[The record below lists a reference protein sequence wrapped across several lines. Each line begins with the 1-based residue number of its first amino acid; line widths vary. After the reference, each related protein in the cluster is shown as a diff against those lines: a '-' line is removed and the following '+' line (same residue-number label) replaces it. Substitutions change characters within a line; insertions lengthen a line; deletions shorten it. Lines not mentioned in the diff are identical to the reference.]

1 MEERIEATATM
12 MVPSAIM
19 DDILERLSDL
29 IESQGIVLCGVK
41 AALVKLKDKLWLIKD
56 HLIAAEVREIQDAD
70 VRRWLNKVKDIMC
83 DVEDIINCSFD
94 MHKSTSY
101 YEYGSSSMSTAPPC
115 VALPFLLLW
124 SYVSYVFNQGKS
136 YMSRNMKVKGIFHHY
151 KTGKRIEAINERMEQ
166 IHKDRDQLKLVQT
179 VRNEGFVP
187 PRLSISQPS
196 ETTSLIIESETI
208 GLEVKT
214 EHLVA
219 MLEEPNVRGACVF
232 AIVGMGGI
240 GKTTL
245 AQKVFKKS
253 KNFDTRIWVCVSQD
267 FKETDVLKQ
276 IISSAGGYCNEA
288 QSRRELYSLLME
300 VLRGKRFLLVLDDLW
315 SDQVWND
322 CLRDPFRGF
331 MSSSSKV
338 LITTRIKE
346 IAWRMGAAY
355 IHEMEALSYDDAW
368 SLLCK
373 VVAPGEDPKGID
385 HLKDVGMK
393 IIENCKGLPLAIKV
407 IGGVLQRK
415 SRTKWEE
422 VISYTTDFSPGI
434 MPALEMSYMDLPSKK
449 SRTEGEEIISTRD
462 SSSRIMP
469 ALELS
474 YMDLPSNLK
483 QCFLYCSLFPKDYH
497 ISQTQLT
504 RIWIA
509 LDLVKAGGGI
519 SIENSAEF
527 YLKDLV
533 RRSLLQMV
541 DASSSSSYI
550 KEQEIQSP
558 LYSCFED
565 VDIAYK
571 MSDLVR
577 KIAIFITAGGD
588 LVKPRHQLNFGVEE
602 LKDIPDRVQSLK
614 SLLVFQSYNMKE
626 IPHNLFDRLKHLRVL
641 SLNGTEIQYVPNSLG
656 KLMQLRYLDL
666 SNTLITEL
674 PDALCNLH
682 YLQTLD
688 LSGCLKLN
696 KLPKDLSRLQRLRHF
711 HVESQHVIM
720 PEGLGRLVHLQTL
733 WEFRILIKDSDGV
746 QCNIVELGSLSE
758 LTRLAIEGLDRV
770 PSGIEA
776 HNAMMCNM
784 IHLTSL
790 KLGCGPMEEVGEEKS
805 KVMERIEEVFEY
817 LHPSPSLYN
826 LWVSNFFGRDLPSW
840 ISMGELLPNLKF
852 LELKGLPNLQQL
864 PSLVHLRNLKQLR
877 VWDICSIVNIGADF
891 VFGQGQMTEDTF
903 PSLEILSFRGMD
915 QWSVW
920 SDSILEGSGGEG
932 KIKQQQKPQILPRLR
947 SLELIHCPVLK
958 SLPWGLLRHATNLTE
973 LYLGKLE
980 MLEEIGG
987 LDHVK
992 TLHISQCSKLK
1003 SLRLLPQLLSLEVT
1017 DCPALEDVAK
1027 LQAASLRDINFHVFM
1042 KDISP
1047 KNEAALESLE
1057 RMKAGYQKFDVG
1069 ESSNA
1074 SPN

>member
-1 MEERIEATATM
+1 MEKRIEATATM

-29 IESQGIVLCGVK
+29 IESQGIMLWGVK

-56 HLIAAEVREIQDAD
+56 HLIAAEVKEIQDAD
-70 VRRWLNKVKDIMC
+70 VRCWLNKVKDIMC
-83 DVEDIINCSFD
+83 DVEDIIDCSFD
-94 MHKSTSY
+94 MHRSTTN
-101 YEYGSSSMSTAPPC
+101 YEYGSSSMSTAPPPPC
-115 VALPFLLLW
+115 VSLFSPSLL
-124 SYVSYVFNQGKS
+124 SSAYKKCKCSIP
-136 YMSRNMKVKGIFHHY
+136 RNMKVKTIFHHY

-166 IHKDRDQLKLVQT
+166 IHKDREQLKLVQTVQIQGSVPSHQAPAYKRPETTSRFIESEVVGIDEDAEPNREQLKLVQT
-179 VRNEGFVP
+179 VRNGGFVP
-187 PRLSISQPS
+187 PRLSNFQPS
-196 ETTSLIIESETI
+196 QTTSLITESNII
-208 GLEVKT
+208 GLEVETK
-214 EHLVA
+214 HLVTL
-219 MLEEPNVRGACVF
+219 LENVEGACVF
-232 AIVGMGGI
+232 AIVGMAGS

-245 AQKVFKKS
+245 AKEVYRKS
-253 KNFDTRIWVCVSQD
+253 ENFRIRIFVHVTQD
-267 FKETDVLKQ
+267 FKETNVLKQ

-288 QSRRELYSLLME
+288 QSRQELYSLLME
-300 VLRGKRFLLVLDDLW
+300 VLRGNQFLLVLDDLW
-315 SDQVWND
+315 SDQVWED
-322 CLRDPFRGF
+322 CLRDPFRDC
-331 MSSSSKV
+331 MSSTSKV
-338 LITTRIKE
+338 LITTRKRK
-346 IAWRMGAAY
+346 IAGQMRAAY
-355 IHEMEALSYDDAW
+355 IHEMKGLSDNDAW

-373 VVAPGEDPKGID
+373 VVAPGEDPEGID
-385 HLKDVGMK
+385 NLKDVRMK
-393 IIENCKGLPLAIKV
+393 IIKKCEGLPLAIMV
-407 IGGVLQRK
+407 IGGILRRK
-415 SRTKWEE
+415 SRKEWKE
-422 VISYTTDFSPGI
+422 VISYTMDFSSGI
-434 MPALEMSYMDLPSKK
+434 MPILEM
-449 SRTEGEEIISTRD
+449 
-462 SSSRIMP
+462 
-469 ALELS
+469 S

-497 ISQTQLT
+497 INQTQLT
-504 RIWIA
+504 RMWIA
-509 LDLVKAGGGI
+509 LDLVKTRREI
-519 SIENSAEF
+519 SIENLAEF

-533 RRSLLQMV
+533 GRSLLQLV

-565 VDIAYK
+565 VDITYK
-571 MSDLVR
+571 MHDFVR
-577 KIAIFITAGGD
+577 EMAIFRTASGD
-588 LVKPRHQLNFGVEE
+588 LVKPRHQSNFRVEE
-602 LKDIPDRVQSLK
+602 LEDIPDRVQSLK

-656 KLMQLRYLDL
+656 KLSQLRYLDL

-682 YLQTLD
+682 FLQTLD

-711 HVESQHVIM
+711 HVESQRVIM

-733 WEFRILIKDSDGV
+733 WEFRILIKDTDGV

-776 HNAMMCNM
+776 RNAMMCNM

-790 KLGCGPMEEVGEEKS
+790 KLGCGPMEEVWEEKS

-817 LHPSPSLYN
+817 LRPSPSLYN
-826 LWVSNFFGRDLPSW
+826 LWVSNFFGRGLPSW
-840 ISMGELLPNLKF
+840 ISMGELLPTLIF

-864 PSLVHLRNLKQLR
+864 PSLAHLRNLKQLR

-891 VFGQGQMTEDTF
+891 VFGQGQMTEDAF

-920 SDSILEGSGGEG
+920 NDSILEGSGGEG
-932 KIKQQQKPQILPRLR
+932 EIKQQQKPQILPRLR

-987 LDHVK
+987 LDYVK

-1003 SLRLLPQLLSLEVT
+1003 TLQLLPQLLSLEVT
-1017 DCPALEDVAK
+1017 DCPALEDVAN

-1047 KNEAALESLE
+1047 KNKAALK
-1057 RMKAGYQKFDVG
+1057 RMKAGY
-1069 ESSNA
+1069 
-1074 SPN
+1074 